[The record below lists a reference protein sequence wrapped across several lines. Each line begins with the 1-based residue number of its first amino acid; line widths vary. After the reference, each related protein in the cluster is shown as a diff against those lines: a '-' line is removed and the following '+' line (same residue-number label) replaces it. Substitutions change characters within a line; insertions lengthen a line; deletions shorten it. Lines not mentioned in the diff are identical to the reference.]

1 MANGRIEWQWST
13 HKTRAGS
20 FGVLRTERAGEQ
32 GCMEDS
38 SSSASSHELDWTVSG
53 AAGAKDGD
61 SRGAINWACKRISD
75 GAKKIQ
81 RTQLNPTN

>member
-1 MANGRIEWQWST
+1 MEYT